1 MCLGIPGQLVEV
13 LDVAEQRAIAD
24 VDGVRREIN
33 IGLVLGEAGGIHV
46 GDWVLIHV
54 GFAMSKIDED
64 EAARTLAFIK
74 ELGSVYDDE
83 LAQFSE
89 SQPWADGPEDLP
101 AEEVGAEPEL
111 AEGEPATVSATTQ
124 S

>member
-24 VDGVRREIN
+24 VDGVKREIN
-33 IGLVLGEAGGIHV
+33 IGLVLGEAGGIKV

-54 GFAMSKIDED
+54 GFALSKIDED

-89 SQPWADGPEDLP
+89 SQPWAD
-101 AEEVGAEPEL
+101 
-111 AEGEPATVSATTQ
+111 EPAADSEPAPETEPVTAT

>member
-1 MCLGIPGQLVEV
+1 MCLGIPGQLVEI

-33 IGLVLGEAGGIHV
+33 IGLVLGEAGGIKV

-54 GFAMSKIDED
+54 GFALSKIDEE

-83 LAQFSE
+83 LDQFSQ
-89 SQPWADGPEDLP
+89 SQPWADGPVDEDVVQP
-101 AEEVGAEPEL
+101 DGEA
-111 AEGEPATVSATTQ
+111 EPATVSATVEP
-124 S
+124 

>member
-1 MCLGIPGQLVEV
+1 MCLGIPGQLVEI
-13 LDVAEQRAIAD
+13 LDVNEHRAIAD

-33 IGLVLGEAGGIHV
+33 IHLVEGEPGGIKV

-54 GFAMSKIDED
+54 GFAMSRIDEE
-64 EAARTLAFIK
+64 EANRTLSFIK

-89 SQPWADGPEDLP
+89 SEPF
-101 AEEVGAEPEL
+101 AEPEPE
-111 AEGEPATVSATTQ
+111 AIPEPEPVEVQ
-124 S
+124 R